1 MRNNLALRAVL
12 GVTLAYSCL
21 IQFADGQELTTE
33 KCDTLLAELQPKS
46 DALWRT
52 IPWKTSLL
60 EAQKAATEENKPI
73 FIWAM
78 DGHPLGCT

>member
-1 MRNNLALRAVL
+1 MKQILSVMCMLWVATTSLPACA
-12 GVTLAYSCL
+12 T
-21 IQFADGQELTTE
+21 ELSE
-33 KCDTLLAELQPKS
+33 QRCRELMDELQPGK

-52 IPWKTSLL
+52 IPWKLSVVDARET
-60 EAQKAATEENKPI
+60 AWEENKPI